1 MSKHTPGPWTV
12 GLRGEYG
19 TQNANIIFSNGGE
32 SSVATVYDL
41 PMHTKLEE
49 VDPRYAK
56 GMANAR
62 LIASAPELLEA
73 LRLVEQ
79 HLPFDWAFDS
89 IQEFV
94 GQNDYREAC
103 AKARAAIAKAEGGEG

>member
-19 TQNANIIFSNGGE
+19 THNANVIFSNGGE
-32 SSVATVYDL
+32 SSVATVYHL
-41 PMHTKLEE
+41 PVHTKLEE

-62 LIASAPELLEA
+62 LIASAPELLDA
-73 LRLVEQ
+73 LKDVVALWDHHCHAHGDGTPTPLHV
-79 HLPFDWAFDS
+79 
-89 IQEFV
+89 
-94 GQNDYREAC
+94 
-103 AKARAAIAKAEGGEG
+103 KARAAIVKAGGNDE